1 MTIDPTQPVRED
13 AAVLLSL
20 PQASASASTWLGER
34 GYGPLFVAS
43 DPPGRQLG
51 SGGGTAAI
59 LDAAWRSSQC
69 GHGEFLGWVAD
80 ERRIVIHGSGE
91 SRRLPAYAPAGKPLI
106 PLPTLP
112 SGFPQRPVPILL
124 DLQVEAAA
132 RMLRAAPDFYRME
145 LVCGD
150 VFIQFEK
157 WIPAFPEADVLIV
170 GLPASPEEA
179 QHHGVMV
186 CESGRPDRLLR
197 FLQKPSARSVQ
208 ELQRTNGCWLDTGT
222 WFFSAKAL
230 EVLMRKCGWDPGSRG
245 FDGGTP
251 RSYDIYGAFGLS
263 LGTDADASDPD
274 VRGLTSAVL
283 PLPDGRFYH
292 FGTSRSII
300 LSTQALAAPTGQR
313 RSFGDGGS
321 APASVVLHSDVSA
334 DVSAA
339 RETWIENSVVPAGW
353 RLSRAHVLTGIP
365 GNDWSLE
372 LEPGVCVD
380 IAASEGGYVP
390 RPYGFDDPM
399 RGAAGDA
406 STLFIGRPF
415 VDWLRDHAV
424 DIGALPAETDL
435 DIFDVPLFPVLPSV
449 AECGEVLRWMLARG
463 RVTDS
468 PVRDRWLASRRLSAR
483 AMLAACDTHAP
494 ALAREEAAR
503 RSMADDPDIWSS
515 VPPRFDFGALASLAP
530 RLAQP
535 PGASARLAGAHRAMY
550 DSALAALRGDAA
562 AAAAAEATAFRVMR
576 DAMVHEMV
584 IAPVRPRRNTLE
596 DQIVWG
602 RSPVRIDLAGGWTDT
617 PPYCMEYGGRVVNVA
632 VDLNGQP
639 PIQVFGRLTREP
651 HIVVR
656 SIDLG
661 IEERIESYESLR
673 QFGQLGSGFG
683 IARAALALSGLDTRF
698 LEGKS
703 HGSLKD
709 YLAREIGG
717 GIDIAMLAAVPKG
730 SGLGTSSILAATVL
744 GTLSELLG
752 LEWSQ
757 QDIIARTLVLEQLLG
772 AGGGWQDQVGGV
784 TRGLKQVETK
794 PGLVQNPVLR
804 WLPDRLFGTGYAN
817 RTVLLYYTGLTRVA
831 HGILNEIVRGIFLN
845 SGRHVGVIRE
855 IGENAAFAADVL
867 QRGEWNGFCEAV
879 RRSWVLNRHL
889 DAGTNPP
896 AVRAIVDRIGDLA
909 AAVKLPGAGG
919 GGYLLVL
926 ARDEEAGGRIRRRL
940 AESPPN
946 AAARFVSLGVSETG
960 LQVTRS

>member
-1 MTIDPTQPVRED
+1 MTMDPAQPARED
-13 AAVLLSL
+13 APLLLSL
-20 PQASASASTWLGER
+20 PQASARASAWLGER

-51 SGGGTAAI
+51 SGGGTAAL
-59 LDAAWRSSQC
+59 LDAAWRSSARGAGGLLQ
-69 GHGEFLGWVAD
+69 WVTSG
-80 ERRIVIHGSGE
+80 RLMVIHGSGE
-91 SRRLPAYAPAGKPLI
+91 SRRLPSYAASGKPLI
-106 PLPTLP
+106 PLPAIPLA
-112 SGFPQRPVPILL
+112 FPQRPVPVLL

-132 RMLRAAPDFYRME
+132 RLLRAAPVSYRME
-145 LVCGD
+145 LICGD
-150 VFIQFEK
+150 VFIQFER
-157 WIPAFPEADVLIV
+157 WLPAFPEADVLIV

-186 CESGRPDRLLR
+186 CESGRPEHMLR

-222 WFFSAKAL
+222 WFFSAKAI
-230 EVLMRKCGWDPGSRG
+230 EVLMRKCGWDPSSGAFAGGSPG
-245 FDGGTP
+245 C
-251 RSYDIYGAFGLS
+251 YDIYGSFGLS
-263 LGTDADASDPD
+263 LGTNADAADPD
-274 VRGLTSAVL
+274 VRALTSAVL

-300 LSTQALAAPTGQR
+300 LSAQALATPAGQR
-313 RSFGDGGS
+313 CSFGDGSS
-321 APASVVLHSDVSA
+321 APSMVVLHSDVAA
-334 DVSAA
+334 DLSAA
-339 RETWIENSVVPAGW
+339 RDTWIENSVVPAGW
-353 RLSRAHVLTGIP
+353 RLSRGHVLTGIP
-365 GNDWSLE
+365 ANDWSLE

-380 IAASEGGYVP
+380 VASSEGGYVA

-415 VDWLRDHAV
+415 GEWLKDHAI
-424 DIGALPAETDL
+424 DLAAIPAKPDL
-435 DIFDVPLFPVLPSV
+435 DIFDAPLFPVLSSAV
-449 AECGEVLRWMLARG
+449 ECGEILRWMLAHG
-463 RVTDS
+463 RVPAS
-468 PVRDRWLASRRLSAR
+468 PARDKWLASRRLSAR
-483 AMLAACDTHAP
+483 AMLAACDTRAP
-494 ALAREEAAR
+494 VLAREGSAR
-503 RSMADDPDIWSS
+503 RSLASDPDLWTAT
-515 VPPRFDFGALASLAP
+515 PPRLDFGALSSLAP
-530 RLAQP
+530 RLAEP
-535 PGASARLAGAHRAMY
+535 AEAPASLPGAHRAMY
-550 DSALAALRGDAA
+550 DSALAARRGDAA
-562 AAAAAEATAFRVMR
+562 SAAAAEATAFRMMR
-576 DAMVHEMV
+576 DTMVHEMEL
-584 IAPVRPRRNTLE
+584 APVRPRRNTLE

-602 RSPVRIDLAGGWTDT
+602 RSPVRLDLAGGWTDT

-639 PIQVFGRLTREP
+639 PIQVFARLTREP

-661 IEERIESYESLR
+661 IEERMESYESLR

-683 IARAALALSGLDTRF
+683 IAHAALALCGFDPRF
-698 LEGKS
+698 LAGKS
-703 HGSLKD
+703 HGSLRD

-744 GTLSELLG
+744 GTLGELLG
-752 LEWSQ
+752 MEWSQ
-757 QDIIARTLVLEQLLG
+757 QDIIARTLVLEQILG

-784 TRGLKQVETK
+784 TRGLKLIETK

-804 WLPDRLFGTGYAN
+804 WLPDRLFGPGYAN

-845 SGRHVGVIRE
+845 AGRHVGLIRE
-855 IGENAAFAADVL
+855 IGENAGFAADVL

-889 DAGTNPP
+889 DSGTNPP
-896 AVRAIVDRIGDLA
+896 AVQAIVDRIGDLA

-946 AAARFVSLGVSETG
+946 AAARFVNLGVSETG